1 VNPFYNNEEMTLIND
16 DTFGKQPK
24 KKRKANPNNDG
35 DYRNTAV
42 TSQAKREKKK
52 V

>member
-1 VNPFYNNEEMTLIND
+1 MTLLND

-24 KKRKANPNNDG
+24 KKRKANLSSDG

-42 TSQAKREKKK
+42 TNQARKDKKK
-52 V
+52 T